1 MNQDPYDV
9 VVIGSGPGGY
19 VCAIRCAQ
27 LGLRTAIVEKDNT
40 LGGTCLNIGC
50 IPSKALLHS
59 SELFHQIHDNGSAHG
74 ILAENVRPD
83 VASLMKR
90 KDGVVEKLLTGVRT
104 LLQKRKVEIIHGTGR
119 FAAKDKL
126 IVTKKD
132 GEEVTLAGKNF
143 VIATGSVPVELPFLK
158 PDGEQVVTSTEAL
171 CFAEVPESLLV
182 VGAGAIG
189 LELGSVWSRLGSQ
202 VTFVEFLPTIAAG
215 SDKDVSQLAE
225 RIFKKQ
231 GMTLHT
237 STKVTGCRKN
247 RKSVTLTAERKD
259 KEVKY
264 KAEKV
269 LLSVG
274 RQPFTA
280 GLNLA
285 EAGVETDEKG
295 RIPTSD
301 LRTKVEGIWAIG
313 DVTTG
318 PMLAHK
324 AEEDG
329 VAVAEAIAGS
339 RQKIDY
345 GRVANVIY
353 TDPEIATVGLSE
365 EEAAEKGIAVKVGK
379 FPLQANGRA
388 LAQDTTDG
396 MAKII
401 ADAQNDRILGAA
413 IIATGASE
421 MIASVVAHMEYGGS
435 AEDLG
440 RTIHAHPTMSESV
453 KEAALAVH
461 EEAIHSL

>member
-189 LELGSVWSRLGSQ
+189 LELGSVWSRLGSE

-301 LRTKVEGIWAIG
+301 LHTEVEGIWAIG